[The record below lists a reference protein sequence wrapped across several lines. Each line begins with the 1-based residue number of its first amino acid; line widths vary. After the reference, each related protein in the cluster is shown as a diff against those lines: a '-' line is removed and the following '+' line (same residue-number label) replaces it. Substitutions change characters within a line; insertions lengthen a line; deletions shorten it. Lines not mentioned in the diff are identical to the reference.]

1 LKKRFTDYPYE
12 NHEIEKSVPRR
23 MPKVVGK
30 DYIGMAKAYP
40 MSKRVGDVNISNE
53 DASLGGNEVPTMTPN
68 MRRTAAG
75 TTMHS
80 TITREART
88 GLRNERDYMSDS
100 PVDSAN
106 STAYRNYAKF
116 TNHRRPEE
124 VDLDDSLNDR
134 FISPEKA
141 YEEESKYKTP
151 SSLNRF
157 KIQVFFI
164 NLLIDQERGVT

>member
-1 LKKRFTDYPYE
+1 LKKRFTDYSHE
-12 NHEIEKSVPRR
+12 NHEIERSVPRHI
-23 MPKVVGK
+23 PKVAGK
-30 DYIGMAKAYP
+30 DYTEMAKTYP

-53 DASLGGNEVPTMTPN
+53 DVSLGGNEVPTMTPN

-80 TITREART
+80 TNTKGART
-88 GLRNERDYMSDS
+88 GLKDERDYMSDS
-100 PVDSAN
+100 PADSAN
-106 STAYRNYAKF
+106 STAYRNFAKF

-134 FISPEKA
+134 LITPEKA

-151 SSLNRF
+151 NSLNRF

-164 NLLIDQERGVT
+164 I